1 MVGRYKIIRGIPSAA
16 PGGPKIVM
24 DATDIALAGIV
35 NSSNVSVLRHDVNPA
50 YLAPS
55 GSYTLTGRDRGLGRT
70 LTAQRATVGKIASE
84 PLFNNNPAI
93 NCLAADVNGGPDL
106 TMDDFWRDGV
116 NITWI
121 AVVTIDPVLKASP
134 RAAHIASIV
143 RRDTPSNKIWL
154 QLSMDATGRIV
165 FTNSE
170 ATAAIPAANVPAA
183 NTAFVVAARYNFS
196 TNKLGIFLNNST
208 LVAEATPGNVI
219 DFTAQDQISI
229 GGPGNITTSDRGWI
243 GKIAR
248 VVTFT
253 SALTDPYLTTA
264 IDALKA
270 KYGIA

>member
-1 MVGRYKIIRGIPSAA
+1 MVGRYKIIRGIPAAA

-24 DATDIALAGIV
+24 DATDTALAGIV

-106 TMDDFWRDGV
+106 TMDDFWFDGASM
-116 NITWI
+116 TWI

-143 RRDTPSNKIWL
+143 RRDTPTNKIWL
-154 QLSMDATGRIV
+154 QLSLTPTGEIV

-170 ATAAIPAANVPAA
+170 VYATIPAGSVPAANVP
-183 NTAFVVAARYNFS
+183 FVVACRYGFGS
-196 TNKLGIFLNNST
+196 NKLSIFLNNNT
-208 LVAEATPGNVI
+208 LINEVTPSNVI

-229 GGPGNITTSDRGWI
+229 GGPGNITKANRGWI

-248 VVTFT
+248 VVTFQSELSST
-253 SALTDPYLTTA
+253 TLATA